1 MTSQFDDVI
10 INEMKTCDWFT
21 ADDIIKSSDVTD
33 TCTPADCCQDIIQFS
48 NNNNILIK
56 ITFKMDIN
64 QNFEWAKY

>member
-10 INEMKTCDWFT
+10 INEIKTCDWFT
-21 ADDIIKSSDVTD
+21 ADDIIKRSDVTG
-33 TCTPADCCQDIIQFS
+33 TCRLLLRYQIKIKI
-48 NNNNILIK
+48 NKKIK

>member
-10 INEMKTCDWFT
+10 INEIKTCDWFT
-21 ADDIIKSSDVTD
+21 ADDIIKSSDVTG
-33 TCTPADCCQDIIQFS
+33 TCRLLLGFQFPK
-48 NNNNILIK
+48 NINVLIK